1 MEKKDY
7 ELMKYAGEASKVN
20 DMLNNL
26 IRQIQSDA
34 YKRGY
39 TDRCG
44 ELDEAYDRGY
54 NDRGGELDEA
64 YDRGYT
70 DGQEASGAN
79 SAAYESGYNIGFA
92 DAEYR
97 FNSGDDT
104 YKDGYDEG
112 YLRGYADAL
121 EMVSNLKK

>member
-20 DMLNNL
+20 DLLNNL

-39 TDRCG
+39 
-44 ELDEAYDRGY
+44 
-54 NDRGGELDEA
+54 NDRGGELDDA

-97 FNSGDDT
+97 FNGGNDT

-112 YLRGYADAL
+112 YIRGYSDAL
-121 EMVSNLKK
+121 QMVSNLKK